1 MRLGDYLLVRD
12 LLIHIYYSD
21 GSWGRPHAHSA
32 AYARV
37 RHLFPHTTA
46 LSCTLQELG
55 FILLHKAVLLH
66 LIHFHCFFR
75 MCLSFLPFVFT
86 FFTVSSLF
94 CWYFIYS
101 LHYRLLSVFYL
112 YEHRIVSLPDS
123 GETAWIFRF
132 EIFFLQIPDMW
143 YVQIFN
149 QIKIHKN
156 AYIPRISEYSYRLH

>member
-46 LSCTLQELG
+46 SSCTLQELG
-55 FILLHKAVLLH
+55 FILLHNAVLFH
-66 LIHFHCFFR
+66 LVLFHCFFR
-75 MCLSFLPFVFT
+75 TCPFFLSFVFT
-86 FFTVSSLF
+86 FFTIFSLF
-94 CWYFIYS
+94 CLYFIHSRHYS
-101 LHYRLLSVFYL
+101 LLSVFYL
-112 YEHRIVSLPDS
+112 SEHWTVSMSDFGEAIRIF
-123 GETAWIFRF
+123 GF

-143 YVQIFN
+143 SVQILN
-149 QIKIHKN
+149 QTKN
-156 AYIPRISEYSYRLH
+156 T